1 MDTVTLMAFLALAL
15 ECFGVGLAM
24 GLAMASR

>member
-1 MDTVTLMAFLALAL
+1 MDTVTLMEFMTLAL

-24 GLAMASR
+24 GLALASR